1 MRDSPFFVFLN
12 FFHPHQFLLLKRL
25 LIKEA
30 EYSSQIITTITTT
43 TTTATTKITMTMT
56 ENILISSS
64 KSSFSFSMME
74 KCHHHHRRSH
84 HHQKSSSSSS
94 STTSSSFSRR
104 REGKKLFSL
113 MIGRTNVPNS
123 MIIIARAARAAA
135 TTTTAGGD
143 EDGAEVFKTG
153 GEIPSSEVIKVYP
166 LAEPRIPLKTAE
178 GEQIN
183 GMKELTAKAI
193 IGEVLR
199 MSSRD
204 FLPTVT
210 LVFVAGFFA
219 QALNLGGTFLLA
231 LIQVHEV
238 EVIAA
243 TFVVATQAWKFLC
256 QFLVRIATFK
266 NAYVGDKEED
276 GTIEKVDDNSDDD
289 KYAKVK
295 PKYAYGVLKQGLELY
310 KSILIID
317 LRRTLSIAW
326 NGMITI
332 PIPYLGL
339 MRCLDLAL
347 CVPVRIFEGKQGGE
361 NLKRSTELML
371 GRKIL
376 LLKTFFY
383 LSAIASSLVGLII
396 GLFSLLV
403 PSLATVLLPPVGADP
418 ASLGG
423 AAQGLVT
430 GTAFERVWD
439 VGTVTERSATILLL
453 MIAVVLSFFFT
464 LGFRQLIYV
473 FHREVANR
481 WIPPPPP
488 PPRKLPEWAKKLK
501 KKVQFW
507 KKDDVKKSA

>member
-1 MRDSPFFVFLN
+1 
-12 FFHPHQFLLLKRL
+12 
-25 LIKEA
+25 
-30 EYSSQIITTITTT
+30 
-43 TTTATTKITMTMT
+43 
-56 ENILISSS
+56 
-64 KSSFSFSMME
+64 
-74 KCHHHHRRSH
+74 
-84 HHQKSSSSSS
+84 
-94 STTSSSFSRR
+94 
-104 REGKKLFSL
+104 
-113 MIGRTNVPNS
+113 
-123 MIIIARAARAAA
+123 MIIIARAPRAAA
-135 TTTTAGGD
+135 ATTTAGGD
-143 EDGAEVFKTG
+143 EDGAEVSKTG
-153 GEIPSSEVIKVYP
+153 GEISSSEVIKVYP
-166 LAEPRIPLKTAE
+166 LAEPQIPPKNSRRRTNKRYE
-178 GEQIN
+178 RVDGESN
-183 GMKELTAKAI
+183 HRGSFENVF
-193 IGEVLR
+193 ER
-199 MSSRD
+199 

-238 EVIAA
+238 EVIARDV
-243 TFVVATQAWKFLC
+243 VVAVQAWKFLC

-276 GTIEKVDDNSDDD
+276 GTIEKEDDNSDDD

-383 LSAIASSLVGLII
+383 LSAIASSVVGLII
-396 GLFSLLV
+396 GLFALLV

-430 GTAFERVWD
+430 GTAFERVWG

-473 FHREVANR
+473 FIAR
-481 WIPPPPP
+481 WQIAGLPPPPP

-507 KKDDVKKSA
+507 KKDDVKKSV

>member
-1 MRDSPFFVFLN
+1 V
-12 FFHPHQFLLLKRL
+12 K
-25 LIKEA
+25 
-30 EYSSQIITTITTT
+30 TTT
-43 TTTATTKITMTMT
+43 TTT
-56 ENILISSS
+56 
-64 KSSFSFSMME
+64 MMI
-74 KCHHHHRRSH
+74 
-84 HHQKSSSSSS
+84 SSSSSS
-94 STTSSSFSRR
+94 SSSFSPSISFQCLRRSHRTRSCDITTRR
-104 REGKKLFSL
+104 RRSYRNA
-113 MIGRTNVPNS
+113 IGFPISEKSAFVL
-123 MIIIARAARAAA
+123 AAA
-135 TTTTAGGD
+135 LSGAED
-143 EDGAEVFKTG
+143 DGAKKESFTMKTPPPPTFTEIAQT
-153 GEIPSSEVIKVYP
+153 GEKGELSSGTIQVYP
-166 LAEPRIPLKTAE
+166 LAKPRIPIKVATE

-183 GMKELTAKAI
+183 SMKELTAKAI

-199 MSSRD
+199 MSWRD

-219 QALNLGGTFLLA
+219 QALNLGGTFFLA

-238 EVIAA
+238 EVVAA
-243 TFVVATQAWKFLC
+243 TFVVAVQAWKFLC

-266 NAYVGDKEED
+266 NAYIGDKEQD
-276 GTIEKVDDNSDDD
+276 GTIEKENDNMDD
-289 KYAKVK
+289 KYGKIK
-295 PKYAYGVLKQGLELY
+295 PKYAYGVLKQGLALY
-310 KSILIID
+310 KSILVID

-326 NGMITI
+326 NGIITI
-332 PIPYLGL
+332 PIPYLGI

-383 LSAIASSLVGLII
+383 LSAIASSVVGLII
-396 GLFSLLV
+396 GLFALLV
-403 PSLATVLLPPVGADP
+403 PSLATILLPPVGADP

-453 MIAVVLSFFFT
+453 MIAVMLSFFFT

-481 WIPPPPP
+481 WTPPPPP

-507 KKDDVKKSA
+507 KKDDEKGK